1 MFTNYS
7 THKKE
12 VVTTDKIKVFSLVI
26 IGNIIDYY
34 DFLLFAH
41 LGVII
46 TPYFLPN
53 LDPKISHLISLTLF
67 ALPFIVRP
75 LGGYIFGRIAD
86 LIGKNTALNQS
97 IKWAG
102 LATFALALLPT
113 YEYGGIIASCSFIIL
128 RALQGFSIGG
138 EYPTA
143 GTFLMERYKNNQG
156 FISSILSASGSIGSL
171 AAFGFAFAYAHSWV
185 SGQFWRVPFLIGGM
199 LSLGGYFLRQHFYD
213 QLKFNPIDISNHQE
227 DNEHTIPYHQ
237 GAIVVLFIGALV
249 GVTMWLPM
257 VYTNFY
263 LTKILG
269 ASMHIGSLAAFGFA
283 FAHSWV
289 SGQFWRVPF
298 LIGGMLSLGGYFL
311 RQHFYDQLKFNP
323 IDISNHQ
330 EDNEHTIPYHQG
342 AIVVLF
348 IGALV
353 GVTMWLPM
361 VYTNFYLTKI
371 LGASMHIG
379 ILATFIALIS
389 QLIVSLIFRI
399 LADRYSP
406 HSVMMVAALGIIPLS
421 FLGFYLIHDQ
431 NLWGQVVLIIAAT
444 SFGAP
449 IHVVMNQLFPKKHKS
464 RNINSFFMIGTAI
477 GILSPALSGYL
488 SERLQTPYVPA
499 IMVSILGFV
508 TFIIFF
514 QILKNS
520 PRHRIKI

>member
-1 MFTNYS
+1 M
-7 THKKE
+7 
-12 VVTTDKIKVFSLVI
+12 VTTDKIKVFSLVI

-269 ASMHIGSLAAFGFA
+269 ASMHIG
-283 FAHSWV
+283 
-289 SGQFWRVPF
+289 
-298 LIGGMLSLGGYFL
+298 
-311 RQHFYDQLKFNP
+311 
-323 IDISNHQ
+323 
-330 EDNEHTIPYHQG
+330 
-342 AIVVLF
+342 
-348 IGALV
+348 
-353 GVTMWLPM
+353 
-361 VYTNFYLTKI
+361 
-371 LGASMHIG
+371 

>member
-1 MFTNYS
+1 M
-7 THKKE
+7 
-12 VVTTDKIKVFSLVI
+12 VTTDKIKVFSLVI

-237 GAIVVLFIGALV
+237 A
-249 GVTMWLPM
+249 
-257 VYTNFY
+257 
-263 LTKILG
+263 
-269 ASMHIGSLAAFGFA
+269 
-283 FAHSWV
+283 
-289 SGQFWRVPF
+289 
-298 LIGGMLSLGGYFL
+298 
-311 RQHFYDQLKFNP
+311 
-323 IDISNHQ
+323 
-330 EDNEHTIPYHQG
+330 